1 MMRRTKSTRLS
12 ATAVANTA
20 FCTVLIAP
28 KRAGAVFTSSK
39 KLARSGCVPV
49 LGVGPWKKI

>member
-1 MMRRTKSTRLS
+1 MRRRTKSTKLS
-12 ATAVANTA
+12 AAAVANTA
-20 FCTVLIAP
+20 FCTVLIA
-28 KRAGAVFTSSK
+28 KRSGAVFTSSK